1 MSFRASSIAH
11 YRAAFSS
18 AAVLQG
24 AHGDAQRDGELLT
37 YFQPLVTVDGE
48 LAGCEALARWRRP
61 DGTFVPPAELIAVAE
76 RTGVILALGELM
88 LRASLHQL
96 SRFDA
101 AGLDGLYMSV
111 NVSPTQLERGDF
123 EDMLADVLT
132 DTGVAAGRL
141 SLEVTEGI
149 AVTDLARAAATLRRI
164 ADTGVRISL
173 DDYGTGYSGMTY
185 LKMFPVSTVKL
196 DQSFVR
202 DIESD
207 RTTRVLVN
215 GFIRVAH
222 ELGLRT
228 IAEGVETT
236 EQARIV
242 KELGFDYIQG
252 YLYGKPLPAD
262 ELIAQF
268 APRSTRVH

>member
-1 MSFRASSIAH
+1 
-11 YRAAFSS
+11 
-18 AAVLQG
+18 
-24 AHGDAQRDGELLT
+24 
-37 YFQPLVTVDGE
+37 
-48 LAGCEALARWRRP
+48 
-61 DGTFVPPAELIAVAE
+61 
-76 RTGVILALGELM
+76 M
-88 LRASLHQL
+88 LRQSLHQL

-101 AGLDGLYMSV
+101 AGLAGLYMSV
-111 NVSPTQLERGDF
+111 NVSPTQLEHRDF
-123 EDMLADVLT
+123 EIMLADVLT
-132 DTGVAAGRL
+132 DTGVAPARL

-149 AVTDLARAAATLRRI
+149 AVTDLPRAAATLRRI

-215 GFIRVAH
+215 GFIRVAQ

-228 IAEGVETT
+228 IAEGVETA

-252 YLYGKPLPAD
+252 YLYGKPMPAD

-268 APRSTRVH
+268 APLSKPMH

>member
-1 MSFRASSIAH
+1 MTRHASIAH
-11 YRAAFSS
+11 YAAAFSGP
-18 AAVLQG
+18 AVLQG

-61 DGTFVPPAELIAVAE
+61 DGTFVPPAEFVAVAE
-76 RTGVILALGELM
+76 RTGSIHALGELM
-88 LRASLHQL
+88 LRESLHQL

-101 AGLDGLYMSV
+101 ARLDGLFMSV
-111 NVSPTQLERGDF
+111 NVSPTQLEHRDF
-123 EDMLADVLT
+123 GVMLADALT
-132 DTGVAAGRL
+132 DTGVAPARL

-149 AVTDLARAAATLRRI
+149 AVTDLSGVSATLRRI

-202 DIESD
+202 DVGSD

-215 GFIRVAH
+215 GFIRVAQ

-228 IAEGVETT
+228 IAEGVETV

-252 YLYGKPLPAD
+252 YLYGKPMPAD
-262 ELIAQF
+262 ELIARF
-268 APRSTRVH
+268 APPSTLVH